1 MKRRIEQ
8 GAKSIKPRR
17 ALATLVGVVG
27 VAVVLSLALGVT
39 TSARAASAAS
49 GGTLNIEMPWG
60 TIADNFN
67 PMVPNGTNAGGTL
80 SCLYEQLFFLNT
92 VTSQIVPVLGTKSA
106 WSKDGLKLTITTRS
120 GVTWSD
126 GKPFSAAD
134 VAFTFNYIKQ
144 YPAID
149 LNSIWKGS
157 GLTSVAAT
165 GANTVV
171 FTFSKPNTPMFVFIA
186 GVYIIPEHIW
196 SSNTSPNT
204 DTNTKPVG
212 TGPFVLKSF
221 SPTAVIYDKNPNYW
235 MAGKPSI
242 NTVVLAAVKSN
253 DTALLDLLAGN
264 IDYTYDAITNP
275 AKTYVAKNPATNKYW
290 WPDTNI
296 NFLYFNTTKAPFND
310 PKLRR
315 AIAFGMNTK
324 LIAQRAYY
332 GGVDA
337 SNGGQDAAVTG
348 GQLKA
353 WYPSSLKKLEWSY
366 NVKTAKAL
374 LKKAGYKLKGGKLL
388 TPKGKAIPKQQILI
402 GGPGWTDYIVIATMV
417 SQELKAL
424 GISSSVVQ
432 QPWGSYSTNLPKGNY
447 QLAISWGNGP
457 GPTPYF
463 MDYNDFSKSK
473 IGATG
478 TNWSRFWNPTINKA
492 LVTYRGSSDLKVQK
506 TAMATIMQ
514 QVMTNAPMVAL
525 TGRPNWFDYQTKS
538 FTGFPDATNPY
549 NDAGAPDS
557 PGARLLYLN
566 VHLS

>member
-1 MKRRIEQ
+1 VKRRIEQ

-253 DTALLDLLAGN
+253 DTALLVLLAGN

>member
-1 MKRRIEQ
+1 M
-8 GAKSIKPRR
+8 
-17 ALATLVGVVG
+17 
-27 VAVVLSLALGVT
+27 VLSLALGVT

-144 YPAID
+144 YPAIE

-514 QVMTNAPMVAL
+514 QVMTNVPMVAL

>member
-8 GAKSIKPRR
+8 GAKTIRPRM
-17 ALATLVGVVG
+17 ALVAVVG
-27 VAVVLSLALGVT
+27 VAVALSLALGLS
-39 TSARAASAAS
+39 TSARATSAVTT

-92 VTSQIVPVLGTKSA
+92 VTSQITPVLGTKYT
-106 WSKDGLKLTITTRS
+106 WSKDNLKLTITTRS

-149 LNSIWKGS
+149 LNGIWKGS
-157 GLTSVAAT
+157 NLTSVAAT
-165 GANTVV
+165 GTNQVV

-204 DTNTKPVG
+204 DPNTNPVG

-221 SPTAVIYDKNPNYW
+221 TPTAVIYDKNPSYW
-235 MAGKPSI
+235 MAGRPYIDS
-242 NTVVLAAVKSN
+242 VVIAAVKSN

-275 AKTYVAKNPATNKYW
+275 AQTYVAKNPSTNKFW
-290 WPDTNI
+290 WPDTNL
-296 NFLYFNTTKAPFND
+296 NYLYFNTTKAPFND
-310 PKLRR
+310 PALRR
-315 AIAFGMNTK
+315 ALAYGLNTK

-337 SNGGQDAAVTG
+337 STG
-348 GQLKA
+348 GQQAAVVGGQLTA
-353 WYPSSLKKLEWSY
+353 WYPSSLKKLEWTY
-366 NVKTAKAL
+366 NVNTAKAL
-374 LKKAGYKLKGGKLL
+374 LKQAGYTLKGGTLL

-463 MDYNDFSKSK
+463 MDYNDFAKSK
-473 IGATG
+473 IGPTG
-478 TNWSRFWNPTINKA
+478 TNWSFFSNPTINKA
-492 LVTYRGSSDLKVQK
+492 LSTYAGSSDIKVQK
-506 TAMATIMQ
+506 TALATIMQ
-514 QVMTNAPMVAL
+514 QVLTNVPMVAL
-525 TGRPNWFDYQTKS
+525 TGRPNWFDYQTKT
-538 FTGFPDATNPY
+538 FTGWPDATNPY
-549 NDAGAPDS
+549 NAGDPPDS

-566 VHLS
+566 VHLP

>member
-492 LVTYRGSSDLKVQK
+492 LVSYRGSSDLKVQK

>member
-1 MKRRIEQ
+1 VKRRIEQ